1 MSFTNLGLSEN
12 VLRGI
17 HDTGYTSPTPIQ
29 SRAIPVVTSGRDVI
43 GCAQTGT
50 GKTAA
55 FVLPILSGL
64 TGNHDS
70 RKHRSPRALIV
81 TPTRELALQIDE
93 SVRTYGKYVSL
104 FSQTIYG
111 GVAIEPQIKRLRRG
125 VDIVVATPGRLL
137 DHMERGTI
145 DLSRIEMLVLDEADR
160 MLDMG
165 FIRDIRKIVAE
176 IPRKRQT
183 MLFSATME
191 AAVRDLAGSIL
202 DNPEYIEIGERRNP
216 AESVSQQVCT
226 VTKERKMDLLLHVLE
241 QEDIENVIVFSRTK
255 HGADRITKRLTR
267 SGYAATVMHSNRSQS
282 QRQRALAGLKKGEFN
297 ILVATDVA
305 ARGIDIDAVSHVIN
319 FDTPNQA
326 EDYIHRIGRT
336 GRAEATGEAI
346 TFVDRS
352 EEAYLRDIERHT
364 GKRITRKQYDGF
376 EHRAEDRSASTG
388 GQPSGRGQSNGHQ
401 ANGTRRRPSGNPNH
415 ARSRNKNRSR
425 SRTTG
430 SR

>member
-29 SRAIPVVTSGRDVI
+29 AQAIPVATTGRDVI

-64 TGNHDS
+64 KGNHDS

-145 DLSRIEMLVLDEADR
+145 DLSRIEMLILDEADR

-191 AAVRDLAGSIL
+191 KAVRELAGSIL
-202 DNPEYIEIGERRNP
+202 NDPEYIEIGERRNP

-241 QEDIENVIVFSRTK
+241 QEDVENVIVFSRTK
-255 HGADRITKRLTR
+255 HGADRIAKRLNR
-267 SGYAATVMHSNRSQS
+267 QGFAATVMHSNRSQS

-305 ARGIDIDAVSHVIN
+305 ARGIDIDSVSHVIN

-352 EEAYLRDIERHT
+352 EENYLRDIERHT
-364 GKRITRKQYDGF
+364 GKRIARKEYDGF
-376 EHRAEDRSASTG
+376 EHRAEDRGAREHTAPQNGQSSRRRST
-388 GQPSGRGQSNGHQ
+388 SGRPNHHKS
-401 ANGTRRRPSGNPNH
+401 RRRP
-415 ARSRNKNRSR
+415 AKAANRR
-425 SRTTG
+425 
-430 SR
+430 